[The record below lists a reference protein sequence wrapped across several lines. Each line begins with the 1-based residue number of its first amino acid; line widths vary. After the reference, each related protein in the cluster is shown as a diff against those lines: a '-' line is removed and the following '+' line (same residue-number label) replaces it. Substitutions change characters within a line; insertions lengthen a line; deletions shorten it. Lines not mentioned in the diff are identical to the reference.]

1 MVMTKGEVS
10 NGEFLTLSGQSIASL
25 ETNLVILRQ
34 STPKQYPKIK
44 LE

>member
-1 MVMTKGEVS
+1 MMITKGEVS
-10 NGEFLTLSGQSIASL
+10 NGEFLALSGQGIASL
-25 ETNLVILRQ
+25 ETDLVIFRQ